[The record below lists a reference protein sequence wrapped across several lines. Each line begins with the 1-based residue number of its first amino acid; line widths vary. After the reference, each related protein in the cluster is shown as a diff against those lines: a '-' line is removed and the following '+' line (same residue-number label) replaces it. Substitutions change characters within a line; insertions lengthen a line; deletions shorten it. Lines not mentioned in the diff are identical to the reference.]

1 MFKEVTN
8 PNLFEF
14 YMQPQQVTGGS
25 ATPTC
30 YNVHCGDLNQPEM
43 IMYLTYGLCQMYANW
58 QGPVR
63 IPNVIKNAEKLS
75 KMTAKYTKDT
85 LNQNLVL
92 GQSYL

>member
-1 MFKEVTN
+1 
-8 PNLFEF
+8 
-14 YMQPQQVTGGS
+14 
-25 ATPTC
+25 
-30 YNVHCGDLNQPEM
+30 
-43 IMYLTYGLCQMYANW
+43 MYANW